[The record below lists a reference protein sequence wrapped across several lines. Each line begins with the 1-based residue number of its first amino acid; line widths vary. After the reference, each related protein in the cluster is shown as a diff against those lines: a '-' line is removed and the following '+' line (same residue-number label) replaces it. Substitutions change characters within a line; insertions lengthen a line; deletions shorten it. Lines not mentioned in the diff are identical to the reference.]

1 MDVVAKLVY
10 IAWAIWHNQNEVW
23 NGGKRRNG
31 KELVSWASK
40 YMEEYKATNK
50 SMASIATRVE
60 GRGTQS
66 PPPENVFKVNVDGA
80 IFTGQKATGVGVIIR
95 DDKGRL
101 EVAMSKK
108 INAPLG
114 AVEAGAM
121 AYETGLM
128 FAKDIGIQDFIIEG
142 DSLVIHHALCEA
154 STPPP
159 HPPLLYGCCS
169 TRNEGNMQGILW
181 G

>member
-1 MDVVAKLVY
+1 
-10 IAWAIWHNQNEVW
+10 
-23 NGGKRRNG
+23 
-31 KELVSWASK
+31 
-40 YMEEYKATNK
+40 MEEYKATNK
-50 SMASIATRVE
+50 SMASTATQVE
-60 GRGTQS
+60 GRGTWA
-66 PPPENVFKVNVDGA
+66 PPLENVFKVNVDGA

-101 EVAMSKK
+101 EAAMSKK

-154 STPPP
+154 STPP
-159 HPPLLYGCCS
+159 S
-169 TRNEGNMQGILW
+169 SVAAIVQGMKEICREFCGVEFSHVRRRAINLPTS
-181 G
+181 